1 MSKKTRGETKDFVY
15 FGFEGGAAESR
26 GRTQNQLSR
35 SPAREWREFL
45 ERIVR
50 SCILRDDG
58 GKGV

>member
-50 SCILRDDG
+50 SCILRDEE
-58 GKGV
+58 KGV